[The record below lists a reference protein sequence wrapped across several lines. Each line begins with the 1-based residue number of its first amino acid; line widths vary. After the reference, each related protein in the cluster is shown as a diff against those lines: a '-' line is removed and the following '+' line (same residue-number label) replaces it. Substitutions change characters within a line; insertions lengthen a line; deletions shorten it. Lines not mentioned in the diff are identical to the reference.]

1 MAFLTISSGLQT
13 WHAVWYRSGTAPEG
27 QAWQMPSRAIS
38 FSGQVVHI
46 VCSILVTFP
55 LGHAVQ
61 SVLNRLGTSPLG
73 QVWQTPL
80 ITISLGLQGT
90 HIVFSSFR
98 TSPTGQGSQMPALIN
113 SFVLQ
118 AVITIFGAF

>member
-1 MAFLTISSGLQT
+1 
-13 WHAVWYRSGTAPEG
+13 
-27 QAWQMPSRAIS
+27 MPYLAIS

-46 VCSILVTFP
+46 VRSTLVTFP
-55 LGHAVQ
+55 LEHAVH

-73 QVWQTPL
+73 QVWQTPV
-80 ITISLGLQGT
+80 ITISLGLQGI

-118 AVITIFGAF
+118 AVITIFGTFRSKQESHSHGHPFLLKLLKC